1 MNIIVLAGGKST
13 EREVSIVTGT
23 KVCEALRSAG
33 HNAAVLD
40 VYFGTKNTDVF
51 GADYN
56 LDKAVSEIKECSARL
71 EEEKSKRK
79 EFFGENVIALCQK
92 ADIVFMALHGENGE
106 NGKVQAAF
114 DLFGIK
120 YTGTGYLG
128 SAIAMDKGVS
138 KSIFTAK
145 GIPTPKGISLKKSQV
160 YQIVEQNQGKDMLG
174 VTDHMLEKANITL
187 PCIVKPSCGGSS
199 IGVTIVNKEEELK
212 GALEEAF
219 RLENEVIIEKYV
231 SGREFSVGVVD
242 GEAYPIIEIVPKEG
256 FYDYTNKYEPG
267 KTDDIC
273 PANLTKEQTAQM
285 QSIAV
290 DVSKALFLDKYCRVD
305 FIMDSNGGMYCL
317 EANTLP
323 GMTPTSLLPQE
334 ALVLGMDY
342 ETLCEK
348 LIQVSVQ

>member
-1 MNIIVLAGGKST
+1 MQWLWI
-13 EREVSIVTGT
+13 R
-23 KVCEALRSAG
+23 
-33 HNAAVLD
+33 
-40 VYFGTKNTDVF
+40 VF
-51 GADYN
+51 
-56 LDKAVSEIKECSARL
+56 
-71 EEEKSKRK
+71 
-79 EFFGENVIALCQK
+79 Q
-92 ADIVFMALHGENGE
+92 
-106 NGKVQAAF
+106 
-114 DLFGIK
+114 
-120 YTGTGYLG
+120 
-128 SAIAMDKGVS
+128 

-242 GEAYPIIEIVPKEG
+242 GEAYPITEIVPKEG

>member
-1 MNIIVLAGGKST
+1 MNIIVLAGGIST

-23 KVCEALRSAG
+23 KVCEALRNLG
-33 HNAAVLD
+33 HNAVLLD
-40 VYFGTKNTDVF
+40 VYFGTDNKDIFEGEYDLNADVRQ
-51 GADYN
+51 
-56 LDKAVSEIKECSARL
+56 IKEY
-71 EEEKSKRK
+71 SKLIQEQKAARK
-79 EFFGENVIALCQK
+79 EFFGKNVIELCQK

-114 DLFGIK
+114 DLFGIR

-128 SAIAMDKGVS
+128 SAMAMDKGVS

-145 GIPTPKGISLKKSQV
+145 GIPTPKGFVAKKSKFINKETGAFEV
-160 YQIVEQNQGKDMLG
+160 NVNI
-174 VTDHMLEKANITL
+174 LEDKAVSI

-199 IGVTIVNKEEELK
+199 IGVVIVNKEEELESALK
-212 GALEEAF
+212 EAFALED
-219 RLENEVIIEKYV
+219 EVVIESFV
-231 SGREFSVGVVD
+231 SGREFSVGVVE
-242 GEAYPIIEIVPKEG
+242 GVAYPIIEIVPKEG

-273 PANLTKEQTAQM
+273 PANLTKEQTEQM
-285 QSIAV
+285 QKIAV

-305 FIMDSNGGMYCL
+305 FLMDKNGRMYCL

-334 ALVLGMDY
+334 AMVLGMDY
-342 ETLCEK
+342 GTLCEK
-348 LIQVSVQ
+348 LIEVSMK

>member
-1 MNIIVLAGGKST
+1 MNIIVLAGGNST

-23 KVCEALRSAG
+23 KVCSALRELG
-33 HNAAVLD
+33 HNAAIID
-40 VYFGTKNTDVF
+40 VCFGTKTEDVF
-51 GADYN
+51 STQYSLED
-56 LDKAVSEIKECSARL
+56 AVKEIKEYSKNL
-71 EEEKSKRK
+71 KEEMSVRK
-79 EFFGENVIALCQK
+79 EFFGKGVIELCQK

-128 SAIAMDKGVS
+128 SAMAMDKGVS

-145 GIPTPKGISLKKSQV
+145 GIPTPKGFTLKKGQCGNIGMNV
-160 YQIVEQNQGKDMLG
+160 
-174 VTDHMLEKANITL
+174 LEGTNVNV

-199 IGVTIVNKEEELK
+199 IGVTIVNKEEELTA
-212 GALEEAF
+212 ALDAAF
-219 RLENEVIIEKYV
+219 ELEDEVVVENYI

-242 GEAYPIIEIVPKEG
+242 GKAYPIIEIVPKEG

-273 PANLTKEQTAQM
+273 PANLTKEETRQM
-285 QSIAV
+285 QQIAV
-290 DVSKALFLDKYCRVD
+290 DVSKALYLDKYCRVD
-305 FIMDSNGGMYCL
+305 FLMDNKGRMYCL

-334 ALVLGMDY
+334 AGVLGIDY
-342 ETLCEK
+342 GSLCEK
-348 LIQVSVQ
+348 LIEVSIS